1 MTHMFI
7 DHMSNAYNTLCRNRT
22 RTLLTVLG
30 IAIGIASVTC
40 ILAISSGMQQM
51 LGVQVD
57 ALDGRLAIVRPGS
70 QTRDPNSLLTPST
83 GQSFSTSTLSEDDV
97 KALKT
102 IDGVE
107 AVVPLMSINGA
118 VQSQN
123 TKIPASVVLATTPD
137 FIKVST
143 LKMKTGEFLNEETS
157 YSTAVIGESLAE
169 ELFNTDRPLGQTLIT
184 RGVELTI
191 VGVIKRTETPINYNN
206 VDLNHAVVI
215 SLERGKLFHQGRPQ
229 IQQIDILTKEGA
241 NIHTITRQ
249 ANQILAQLHVD
260 ESDFSIVAGSEITQP
275 TNQLLHALASVITAV
290 AAISL
295 FVGGIGIMN
304 IMLVG
309 VTERTREIGIRKAVG
324 ASHGTIIWQ
333 FLIESLIMSLL
344 GGLLGYLLGLGGAFF
359 ISMFLFFTPAI
370 TWHAAVG
377 ALVMSVGVG
386 TLFGIYPAIKAARKD
401 TIESLRQYH

>member
-118 VQSQN
+118 VQSQ
-123 TKIPASVVLATTPD
+123 
-137 FIKVST
+137 
-143 LKMKTGEFLNEETS
+143 
-157 YSTAVIGESLAE
+157 
-169 ELFNTDRPLGQTLIT
+169 
-184 RGVELTI
+184 
-191 VGVIKRTETPINYNN
+191 KR
-206 VDLNHAVVI
+206 AM
-215 SLERGKLFHQGRPQ
+215 
-229 IQQIDILTKEGA
+229 
-241 NIHTITRQ
+241 RQ
-249 ANQILAQLHVD
+249 RH
-260 ESDFSIVAGSEITQP
+260 S
-275 TNQLLHALASVITAV
+275 
-290 AAISL
+290 
-295 FVGGIGIMN
+295 
-304 IMLVG
+304 
-309 VTERTREIGIRKAVG
+309 
-324 ASHGTIIWQ
+324 
-333 FLIESLIMSLL
+333 
-344 GGLLGYLLGLGGAFF
+344 
-359 ISMFLFFTPAI
+359 
-370 TWHAAVG
+370 
-377 ALVMSVGVG
+377 
-386 TLFGIYPAIKAARKD
+386 AR
-401 TIESLRQYH
+401 